1 MQVIAAAHLAA
12 MAAQLNEATCRSA
25 IEACILQMR
34 FLRAAA
40 QAYRATDGIKC
51 CVQP

>member
-1 MQVIAAAHLAA
+1 MQVIAATRLAA
-12 MAAQLNEATCRSA
+12 MAAQLNEATCCRA
-25 IEACILQMR
+25 IEACILQMH

-40 QAYRATDGIKC
+40 QAYRAADGIKC